1 MKHLRLFKTE
11 AEHTLFKESEEFIL
25 PNVSYV
31 VELDSV
37 NFNPYI
43 PPPPVAG
50 DIVYY
55 TNGSLKTVKYIDWKT
70 DLGTP
75 VGVIVVPEGF
85 VPDGKARMVSL
96 KFATSDGTSS
106 DSAVGLTWGSKDT
119 DTTLTNYDRLPLTD
133 NDGNTITGGYSYG
146 YLPSD
151 NFSGKVSVID
161 PEAKYCS

>member
-1 MKHLRLFKTE
+1 MKYLKYFEQASAYE
-11 AEHTLFKESEEFIL
+11 AYKNGSDYVL

-31 VELDSV
+31 VESDSV
-37 NFNPYI
+37 DFNPYI
-43 PPPPVAG
+43 PPPPAAG

-55 TNGSLKTVKYIDWKT
+55 TNGSLKTVKYVDWKT

-106 DSAVGLTWGSKDT
+106 DSAVGLT
-119 DTTLTNYDRLPLTD
+119 
-133 NDGNTITGGYSYG
+133 
-146 YLPSD
+146 
-151 NFSGKVSVID
+151 
-161 PEAKYCS
+161 